1 MKKIGLIILTAGI
14 VGCQPTENSN
24 LMVFQDDMDKVSY
37 SIGVDIGKS
46 FEQQKLDLVSEFLVK
61 GISDAMND
69 DVELMM
75 AAEEMEICLNDFR
88 EKRNKQLR
96 SEGSDLKDKNTKEGE
111 EFLAANKSKEGVITT
126 ASGLQYKVI
135 TEGTGA
141 TPKKTDTVET
151 HYRGTLINGK
161 EFDSSYSR
169 GETTSFGVSQ
179 VIAGW
184 TEALLLM
191 KVGSKLKLFIPP
203 DLAYGSRGA
212 SGDIGPNA
220 TLIFDIE
227 LISIK

>member
-1 MKKIGLIILTAGI
+1 MKKIVLIVLTAGI
-14 VGCQPTENSN
+14 VGCQQMGDSKPLE
-24 LMVFQDDMDKVSY
+24 FQSEIDSVSY

-46 FEQQKLDLVSEFLVK
+46 FERQKLDLTSEFLIK
-61 GISDAMND
+61 GISDAMNEA
-69 DVELMM
+69 ELMIPM
-75 AAEEMEICLNDFR
+75 EEMEITLINFR
-88 EKRNKQLR
+88 EERNKKLR
-96 SEGSDLKDKNTKEGE
+96 SESSDMKDKNTKEGE
-111 EFLAANKSKEGVITT
+111 EFLAANKTKEGVITT

-135 TEGTGA
+135 IEGDGA
-141 TPKKTDTVET
+141 TPKRTDTVET

-169 GETTSFGVSQ
+169 GQSTSFTVNG

-191 KVGSKLKLFIPP
+191 KVGSKLQLFIPP
-203 DLAYGSRGA
+203 DLAYGARGA
-212 SGDIGPNA
+212 GGDIGPNA